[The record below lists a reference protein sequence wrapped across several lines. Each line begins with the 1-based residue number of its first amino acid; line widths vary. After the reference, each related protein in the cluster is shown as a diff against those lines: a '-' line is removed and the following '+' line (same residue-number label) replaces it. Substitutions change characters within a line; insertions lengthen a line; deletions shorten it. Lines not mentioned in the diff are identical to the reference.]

1 MAKKRKS
8 RQVPH
13 KFTLKRKKISEVK
26 NKEISERDHL
36 ENLNRKIETCAQ
48 DRARVFDQEFP
59 NDQVDPQVKIDLAV
73 KTRKSLMS
81 PERLAEEEG
90 FERFF
95 AEMER
100 KYPSSIRMLVK
111 ATGDDPKIFLQSDL
125 ETKIDSLNIFIRQHF
140 GKTKTLLDPED
151 ADIDSLER
159 GKYTLLREV
168 MEEIFPQIENE
179 LW

>member
-26 NKEISERDHL
+26 NKEVSQCDHL

-59 NDQVDPQVKIDLAV
+59 NDQVDPLVKIERAV
-73 KTRKSLMS
+73 LNRKSLMS
-81 PERLAEEEG
+81 PERLAEEVG
-90 FERFF
+90 FEDFL
-95 AEMER
+95 AEMQR
-100 KYPSSIRMLVK
+100 KYPSSIRSLVK

-140 GKTKTLLDPED
+140 GKSKPFLDPDD
-151 ADIDSLER
+151 ADIDSLQR
-159 GKYTLLREV
+159 GKYTLL
-168 MEEIFPQIENE
+168 METMQELFPQIENE